1 MRDPNPNPN
10 PNPSPDQVAARNQ
23 FHLFDEEER
32 DRGSVMY
39 PQASMINHS
48 CVPNCA
54 MTARGR
60 HLVLEAISEVR
71 S

>member
-1 MRDPNPNPN
+1 MYPHFIYPYPY
-10 PNPSPDQVAARNQ
+10 
-23 FHLFDEEER
+23 
-32 DRGSVMY
+32 VMY